1 MGEGR
6 ADIDLLRGL
15 PLLQQK
21 IKAVTVAIG
30 VRAGEARGAGGGVAQ
45 LRKLCD
51 FSA

>member
-30 VRAGEARGAGGGVAQ
+30 VRAGEARGGGVAQ

>member
-30 VRAGEARGAGGGVAQ
+30 VRAGEARGGGGRCSTATEIM
-45 LRKLCD
+45 
-51 FSA
+51 